1 MAPTDAHLI
10 YERTLVNPGEF
21 IIGVDEV
28 GRGALAGPVC
38 VGAVLLDAH
47 AADDVPT
54 GLTDSKLVSAANRA
68 QLVPQIHSWCTA
80 AAVGF
85 ASAAEIDAVG
95 IIAALRRAA
104 ERAIFE
110 VMSALPN
117 QQPPLVLLDGHH
129 NWLTRPEAM
138 LTLPY
143 EAVRPDPH
151 PTHDDVVPP
160 VRAVVTKTKADVSCA
175 SVAAASVLAKQTRD
189 AHLSALAEQH
199 PHYGWH
205 SNKGYAAQ
213 MHRNALAEHGVT
225 SEHRWSWNLF
235 AQS

>member
-1 MAPTDAHLI
+1 MCPRAMSPHRSRRTRHAPLVHPKATSPRPNLSGMAPTDAHLM

-85 ASAAEIDAVG
+85 ASAAERV
-95 IIAALRRAA
+95 LTSFRPRS
-104 ERAIFE
+104 
-110 VMSALPN
+110 SA
-117 QQPPLVLLDGHH
+117 
-129 NWLTRPEAM
+129 R
-138 LTLPY
+138 
-143 EAVRPDPH
+143 
-151 PTHDDVVPP
+151 
-160 VRAVVTKTKADVSCA
+160 S
-175 SVAAASVLAKQTRD
+175 S
-189 AHLSALAEQH
+189 
-199 PHYGWH
+199 
-205 SNKGYAAQ
+205 
-213 MHRNALAEHGVT
+213 
-225 SEHRWSWNLF
+225 
-235 AQS
+235 